1 MPLQVTNQED
11 GRTAAIL
18 TLQAAYV
25 TNPAISVTPDATDQ
39 NKPMVITFPTVLTN
53 TRVFQS
59 SENPCAVNTI
69 TVDLVINVPLFVHC
83 APAIT
88 FSGLTSSSSATA
100 TNIVLLSDGI
110 AISSW
115 SRETGESPLRVAY
128 LHTFHSCV
136 WPVSSK
142 LTHSHLCRSPGPDA
156 QRICGFG

>member
-1 MPLQVTNQED
+1 MPLQVTNQEH

-18 TLQAAYV
+18 ALQAAYV
-25 TNPAISVTPDATDQ
+25 TNPAISVTPNATDQ

-69 TVDLVINVPLFVHC
+69 TVDLVINVPLFVDC

-100 TNIVLLSDGI
+100 ANITLLGNSNTI
-110 AISSW
+110 AIDSW
-115 SRETGESPLRVAY
+115 SRQTGVSPLIHTFSFLRVAG
-128 LHTFHSCV
+128 V
-136 WPVSSK
+136 
-142 LTHSHLCRSPGPDA
+142 
-156 QRICGFG
+156 

>member
-18 TLQAAYV
+18 ALQAAYV

-69 TVDLVINVPLFVHC
+69 TVDLVINVPLFVGC

-100 TNIVLLSDGI
+100 ANITLLGNSNTI
-110 AISSW
+110 AIDSW
-115 SRETGESPLRVAY
+115 SRETGVSPLIHTLSFLRVAG
-128 LHTFHSCV
+128 L
-136 WPVSSK
+136 
-142 LTHSHLCRSPGPDA
+142 
-156 QRICGFG
+156 

>member
-25 TNPAISVTPDATDQ
+25 TNPAILELYANAEDTPKNQ
-39 NKPMVITFPTVLTN
+39 PMFLYSPKVMSN

-59 SENPCAVNTI
+59 SENPCAVNII
-69 TVDLVINVPLFVHC
+69 TVDLVINVPLFVDC

-100 TNIVLLSDGI
+100 ANITLLGNSNTI
-110 AISSW
+110 AIDSW
-115 SRETGESPLRVAY
+115 SRETGVSPLIHSFSFLRVAG
-128 LHTFHSCV
+128 L
-136 WPVSSK
+136 
-142 LTHSHLCRSPGPDA
+142 
-156 QRICGFG
+156 